1 MKPDFDKGNGLL
13 PAIVQDFDSGEVLM
27 LAYVSPEAWEM
38 TLKTGEAHYFSRS
51 RQSIWRKGGTSGHV
65 QKIRE
70 IRLDCDLDTILY
82 KVEQLGKAACHKG
95 YRSCF
100 FRRIEDGQLKVC
112 QKKVFDPK
120 EVYG

>member
-100 FRRIEDGQLKVC
+100 FRRIEDGQLQVC